1 MTFKS
6 FAARLTEIN
15 NFLPIFLGSD
25 VTKDMTHEELN
36 DIILHAVPNSWVK
49 KSYLQGWD
57 FEMKTYKE
65 TCATFEQLEIAE
77 KFYGGGK
84 PSQTPTRAYAK
95 DGGHVSKLKGGEDA
109 LPTNPKKGR
118 SGKRKT
124 KNAGHPSDA
133 LTGDKKTC
141 MLHGP
146 GHSSEQCKVINIY
159 SKKYAAQQTHKNKVA

>member
-65 TCATFEQLEIAE
+65 TCTLFEIMEI
-77 KFYGGGK
+77 
-84 PSQTPTRAYAK
+84 
-95 DGGHVSKLKGGEDA
+95 
-109 LPTNPKKGR
+109 
-118 SGKRKT
+118 
-124 KNAGHPSDA
+124 
-133 LTGDKKTC
+133 
-141 MLHGP
+141 
-146 GHSSEQCKVINIY
+146 SEQVY
-159 SKKYAAQQTHKNKVA
+159 